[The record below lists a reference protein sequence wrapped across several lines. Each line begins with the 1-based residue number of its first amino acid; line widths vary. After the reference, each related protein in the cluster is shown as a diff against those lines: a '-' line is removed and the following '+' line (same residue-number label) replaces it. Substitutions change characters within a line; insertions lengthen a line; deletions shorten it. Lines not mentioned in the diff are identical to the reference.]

1 MAGRELVFSNPEVI
15 RLASEHFI
23 PVAGDD
29 WYQRRRQDE
38 EGKFFTS
45 VADQGP
51 RKGEGGS
58 TRQGIYCFTSSGKLL
73 AYRNHRDVEVVLG
86 EFRKALAAFKRLPE
100 SQRAPGTVRVL
111 DAGSDKSDRQ
121 YTRRPPKDGAIVT
134 IHARVLERDENGK
147 CQTCEPAP
155 GLPRYNLLSAQ
166 DHLWLTKEEVAS
178 LAPAEAKVGE
188 SYAVPTKVAQRIAR
202 FHLIDNTRGEP
213 PLWSREEI
221 RSQKMTLT
229 VVGATAKAVKLRL
242 DGAALLATDRD
253 IEKANRGNDAAL
265 LGYIELTR
273 DTKSPKLTRFD
284 LVALGNHWGQG
295 RFTLGSRPG
304 RQPLGISFELADGT
318 TPADQV
324 PPQAARNISE
334 YLNGS

>member
-1 MAGRELVFSNPEVI
+1 VAGRELVFSNPEVI

-23 PVAGDD
+23 PVAADD

-51 RKGEGGS
+51 RKGAGGS
-58 TRQGIYCFTSSGKLL
+58 TRQGIYCFTASGKLL
-73 AYRNHRDVEVVLG
+73 AYRNHRDVDVMLG
-86 EFRKALAAFKRLPE
+86 EFRKALSAFKKLPE
-100 SQRAPGTVRVL
+100 SERAPGAVVVPEAGADKL
-111 DAGSDKSDRQ
+111 DRH

-134 IHARVLERDENGK
+134 IYARVLERDENGK
-147 CQTCEPAP
+147 CQTCEPSA

-178 LAPAEAKVGE
+178 LAPAAPKVGA
-188 SYAVPTKVAQRIAR
+188 SYPVPTKIAERIAR

-213 PLWSREEI
+213 PFWSREEI
-221 RSQKMTLT
+221 QSQKMTLT

-242 DGAALLATDRD
+242 NGTALLATDRD
-253 IEKANRGNDAAL
+253 TETANRGYDAVL
-265 LGYIELTR
+265 LGHIELAR
-273 DTKSPKLTRFD
+273 DAKSPKLTRFD
-284 LVALGNHWGQG
+284 LVALGDHWGQG
-295 RFTLGSRPG
+295 RFTGGARPG
-304 RQPLGISFELADGT
+304 RQPLGISFELAPGDK
-318 TPADQV
+318 PADQV
-324 PPQAARNISE
+324 PPQAARNIGE